1 MKKHLVAAIFSF
13 ISFAVVAQSKFEKDF
28 LFYWQTIDDNFA
40 YFDRQKIDWKK
51 VKEVYEKAAE
61 SITNQNDFVHFLESV
76 NNELYNG
83 HVFLNMNTQTS
94 NRTIPS
100 GSDLKV
106 SWLNRQFMIT
116 ELRENFNAENCGL
129 AVDMQVIKFN
139 DTPIEE
145 AVKKLLPRT
154 AETMNKEMYEYAA
167 NMLLAGT
174 HNSPRKVTTLLK
186 GREQTFYPDSLP
198 NKTEKSDTA
207 LLEKKLLPGNIGYI
221 KINNSLG
228 NSELVE
234 AFDNT
239 LNSFLNTNGLI
250 LDMRETPS
258 GGTTSIARGIM
269 GRFTS
274 KELPYQK
281 HIYSSEE
288 KETGIK
294 RSALELVSPRGI
306 IYKKQL
312 VILVGN
318 WTGSMGEGMA
328 IGFDGMKRATIAGTQ
343 MAGLLGE
350 IFTFRTPALN
360 IPFSFP
366 CVKLQHINGQPR
378 EDFIP
383 PVYIKD
389 QKQGIEIAGN
399 LLRKNISTRQ

>member
-1 MKKHLVAAIFSF
+1 MIKKYLLTALFSF
-13 ISFAVVAQSKFEKDF
+13 IFIAVVAQSKFQKDF
-28 LFYWQTIDDNFA
+28 LFYWQTIDYNFA

-51 VKEVYEKAAE
+51 AKELYEKVADG
-61 SITNQNDFVHFLESV
+61 ITNQTDFVHFLESV

-83 HVFLNMNTQTS
+83 HVFLNTNTQSS

-129 AVDMQVIKFN
+129 IMGMQVIYFN
-139 DTPIEE
+139 DTPIDD
-145 AVKKLLPRT
+145 AIRRLLPRS
-154 AETMNKEMYEYAA
+154 AATMNREMYEYAA

-174 HNSPRKVTTLLK
+174 HNSPRKITTLFK
-186 GREQTFYPDSLP
+186 GRVQTFYPDSLP
-198 NKTEKSDTA
+198 NKTEENHS
-207 LLEKKLLPGNIGYI
+207 LLLDKKILPGNIGYI

-228 NSELVE
+228 NSDLVQ
-234 AFDNT
+234 AFDST
-239 LNSFLNTNGLI
+239 LQGFLNTNGLI
-250 LDMRETPS
+250 IDMRETP
-258 GGTTSIARGIM
+258 GGGNTNVARGIM
-269 GRFTS
+269 GRFIS
-274 KELPYQK
+274 KEMPYQK

-288 KETGIK
+288 KETGVK
-294 RSALELVSPRGI
+294 RSSLELVSPRSP
-306 IYKKQL
+306 IYKEPL
-312 VILVGN
+312 VILVGY

-328 IGFDGMKRATIAGTQ
+328 IGFDGMKRAKIAGTQ

-350 IFTFRTPALN
+350 IFTFRTPELN

-366 CVKLQHINGQPR
+366 CVKLQHVNGQPR

-389 QKQGIEIAGN
+389 QKQAIGIAVK
-399 LLRKNISTRQ
+399 LLRNNR